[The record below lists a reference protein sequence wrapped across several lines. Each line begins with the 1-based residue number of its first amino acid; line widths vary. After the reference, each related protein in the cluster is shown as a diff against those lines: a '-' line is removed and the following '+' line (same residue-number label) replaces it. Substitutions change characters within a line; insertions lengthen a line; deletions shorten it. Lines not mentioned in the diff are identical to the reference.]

1 MAKPVRAD
9 LDFESTAKVVNLPAP
24 TNPDDAATKAYV
36 DAAGGSGVGF
46 GVGIALNLNSFFN

>member
-1 MAKPVRAD
+1 MAKPVRVD

-24 TNPDDAATKAYV
+24 TAAGDAATKAYV
-36 DAAGGSGVGF
+36 DAAGGGVGF